1 MTLFTRCMVF
11 LLVLP
16 LASALAATAPVA
28 QGTPVPAAEQ
38 RTATVGLTVYPN
50 PSRGQITVQLS
61 QRVAGDYKLRL
72 SNIIGQE
79 VRTIALKPELY
90 STGLQVDLTDL
101 RTGMYFYS
109 LVVDGKVVSTK
120 RLVLQN

>member
-16 LASALAATAPVA
+16 LASALGATAPVA
-28 QGTPVPAAEQ
+28 QETPPPAAEQ
-38 RTATVGLTVYPN
+38 RVATAGLTVYPN

-61 QRVAGDYKLRL
+61 QRASGDYKLRL

-79 VRTIALKPELY
+79 VRTIALKPEL
-90 STGLQVDLTDL
+90 SGAGLQVDLSDL

>member
-1 MTLFTRCMVF
+1 M
-11 LLVLP
+11 LVLP

-28 QGTPVPAAEQ
+28 QGPPAPAAAEQ
-38 RTATVGLTVYPN
+38 RAATVGLTVYPN

-61 QRVAGDYKLRL
+61 QRAAGDYKLRL

-79 VRTIALKPELY
+79 VRTIALKPE
-90 STGLQVDLTDL
+90 SSSAGLQVDLSDL